1 MENIKYKILAY
12 AKANGVNSVNFQ
24 TEVIINKPSD
34 GDVKIDA
41 WNLSIAEPTFEQLNA
56 LETEANTV
64 KQEEE
69 TAKQAD
75 ATNKASGNQK
85 LLDLGLTQAEATALT
100 GYTPPVA
107 E

>member
-41 WNLSIAEPTFEQLNA
+41 WNLSIAEPTFEQLDA
-56 LETEANTV
+56 LETEATAIETDEANEVQAKIDLKASAKV
-64 KQEEE
+64 KLIAGEALTEEE
-69 TAKQAD
+69 ANTIV
-75 ATNKASGNQK
+75 
-85 LLDLGLTQAEATALT
+85 L
-100 GYTPPVA
+100 
-107 E
+107 